1 MLKSTVTGALHEMVA
16 SSNLASSSKSPETAM
31 VLGLFF
37 FARLRNFIEQ
47 HDKTKCG
54 TVTVPHFF
62 VPNGGNL

>member
-1 MLKSTVTGALHEMVA
+1 
-16 SSNLASSSKSPETAM
+16 M

-47 HDKTKCG
+47 HDKIKCG

-62 VPNGGNL
+62 CAEWVQFVVYIEGEGAMER